1 MLNLA
6 IDAARSRG
14 LLRELIDDTET
25 EIRRHQQVIPGFADH
40 AAGRDFADHGAAL
53 DRIFVALHDHHLQL
67 MRRSAEVAAAAHHEV
82 TTVAEADEASAHS
95 LNAVNSAIAEV
106 K

>member
-1 MLNLA
+1 MFNLA

-25 EIRRHQQVIPGFADH
+25 EIRRHQQVIPSFADH
-40 AAGRDFADHGAAL
+40 AEGRDFADHGAAL
-53 DRIFVALHDHHLQL
+53 DRVFVALHEHNLQL
-67 MRRSAEVAAAAHHEV
+67 MRRSVEVATAAHHEV
-82 TTVAEADEASAHS
+82 TTVAEADEASAEALS
-95 LNAVNSAIAEV
+95 AVTSTIAEV